1 MPTMDSVLFVSF
13 RRKTEKRG
21 SDVKILIADDD
32 VLVRDGLKLL
42 LGMEE
47 DIEVVATAENGQ
59 EAFDKCGAY
68 APDIVLMDIR
78 MPGVDGVRGTGMIKT
93 RYPKISVVI
102 LTTFKDDEYIKEA
115 LKNGAV
121 GYILKSI
128 PADAMVQTLRA
139 VSKGGV
145 VFQREVAGT
154 ISSMLKEG
162 SKIGREEMGL
172 SEREFAVMQ
181 LVGDGLSNREIGDK
195 LFITEGT
202 ARNYVTTVLEK
213 LNLRDRTQLA
223 IFYLKHCV

>member
-1 MPTMDSVLFVSF
+1 M
-13 RRKTEKRG
+13 
-21 SDVKILIADDD
+21 KILIADDD
-32 VLVRDGLKLL
+32 ALVRDGLKLL

-47 DIEVVATAENGQ
+47 DIEVTATAENGQ
-59 EAFDKCGAY
+59 DAFDKCGAY

-78 MPGVDGVRGTGMIKT
+78 MPGVDGVLGTKMIKQ
-93 RYPKISVVI
+93 RYPEISVVI

-128 PADAMVQTLRA
+128 PPDAMVQTLRA

-162 SKIGREEMGL
+162 GKTDMKELGL
-172 SEREFAVMQ
+172 SEREFTVMQ
-181 LVGDGLSNREIGDK
+181 LVGEGLSNREIGEK

-202 ARNYVTTVLEK
+202 ARNYVTAILEK
-213 LNLRDRTQLA
+213 LDLRDRTQLA
-223 IFYLKHCV
+223 IFYLKNCV